1 METPREFPEMTLEE
15 RWEIWGQ
22 WIEQEQTKL
31 RESTKDLEG
40 FVMDNL
46 PNTQKIMEG
55 VQKRVDKA
63 LKDFEQFC
71 LEVLQEALPP
81 PRIEGGEE
89 EVQAHAARNACVTQ
103 ELELHLTR
111 ATALVAAAAADQ
123 AATLQAY
130 GDEQACKLQR
140 GGGGIG

>member
-1 METPREFPEMTLEE
+1 VKTPNQNGKTQWGGPRRVPTPCIRKSHGNPREFPEITLEE

-46 PNTQKIMEG
+46 PSTQKIMEG

-81 PRIEGGEE
+81 T
-89 EVQAHAARNACVTQ
+89 H
-103 ELELHLTR
+103 
-111 ATALVAAAAADQ
+111 
-123 AATLQAY
+123 
-130 GDEQACKLQR
+130 
-140 GGGGIG
+140 

>member
-1 METPREFPEMTLEE
+1 METPRKFPEMKLEE

-22 WIEQEQTKL
+22 WIEQEQIKL

-71 LEVLQEALPP
+71 LEVLQKALPP
-81 PRIEGGEE
+81 T
-89 EVQAHAARNACVTQ
+89 H
-103 ELELHLTR
+103 
-111 ATALVAAAAADQ
+111 
-123 AATLQAY
+123 
-130 GDEQACKLQR
+130 
-140 GGGGIG
+140 

>member
-1 METPREFPEMTLEE
+1 MTLEE

-46 PNTQKIMEG
+46 PSTQKIMEG

-81 PRIEGGEE
+81 HALRGAKMKYRLTLHAMRALPRSWSSTSPA
-89 EVQAHAARNACVTQ
+89 QQRWWPRQ
-103 ELELHLTR
+103 PPTR
-111 ATALVAAAAADQ
+111 PPL
-123 AATLQAY
+123 
-130 GDEQACKLQR
+130 CKLMAMSKPASCR